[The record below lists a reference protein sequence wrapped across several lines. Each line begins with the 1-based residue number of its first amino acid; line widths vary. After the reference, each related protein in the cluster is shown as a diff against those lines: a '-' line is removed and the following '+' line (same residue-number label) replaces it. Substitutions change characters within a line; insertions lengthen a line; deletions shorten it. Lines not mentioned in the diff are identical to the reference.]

1 MIYLE
6 LFTIVYFGRLCNK
19 FKVLEYHG
27 AIHIAYIL
35 CISNTAFHVIK
46 NIHTNGYFSS
56 PDQYRDISLFILLI
70 FPFSIEY
77 CIKSKNNIYLF
88 ANILL
93 TTFIAISTNSRSC
106 IYLTLITLIINIK
119 LDFKKLIVALLAIL
133 VSLLLFINVV
143 KADDWGHV
151 KQRFKAGLSSPTRV
165 AENLPNGIHEVMK
178 SKILINDHQENVK
191 VNPHNE
197 FIYVSIYFGKLI
209 GGILFLISIIIFI
222 TKILKIWNFIITK
235 HILKISGSIIFV
247 NLFAYSMIENYNPY
261 LIFYLTALCFNFKDV
276 NDLYN
281 RIKRAVR
288 KSTISI
294 SIYSK
299 NKNK

>member
-35 CISNTAFHVIK
+35 CISTTAFHVIK
-46 NIHTNGYFSS
+46 NIHHNGYFNN

-77 CIKSKNNIYLF
+77 CIKFKSIIYLF
-88 ANILL
+88 TNIIL
-93 TTFIAISTNSRSC
+93 TSFIAISTNSRSC
-106 IYLTLITLIINIK
+106 VYLTLITLIINIK
-119 LDFKKLIVALLAIL
+119 LDFKKSIVAFLGIL
-133 VSLLLFINVV
+133 VSLMLFINMV

-151 KQRFKAGLSSPTRV
+151 KQRFNAGLSSPTRL
-165 AENLPNGIHEVMK
+165 AENLPDGFHEVSR
-178 SKILINDHQENVK
+178 SKIFINDLQKNIR

-197 FIYVSIYFGKLI
+197 FLYIAIYFGKLI
-209 GGILFLISIIIFI
+209 GGILFFTSIIILI
-222 TKILKIWNFIITK
+222 TKILNIWNFFIKKNITN
-235 HILKISGSIIFV
+235 ISVSISFV
-247 NLFAYSMIENYNPY
+247 NLFAYSMIENYDPY
-261 LIFYLTALCFNFKDV
+261 LIFYLTALCFNFKDI

-281 RIKRAVR
+281 RIKRAAR
-288 KSTISI
+288 KSVISI
-294 SIYSK
+294 FIYSK